1 MKNKSMIIGKLARNA
16 HMLGLTVLSQDHD
29 KFVVDNGSNDL
40 TVSYEEASFSP
51 SVVGGVDDMTNPFL
65 GAGTLAPGK
74 IKIKSVNASTIP
86 SITDVIDSSVAAQ
99 LLVICSSMGNDVILE
114 NGSTIVTTLRGH
126 SDLLGV
132 GQ

>member
-40 TVSYEEASFSP
+40 TVSYEEASFNP

-74 IKIKSVNASTIP
+74 IKIKSVNTATNIGA
-86 SITDVIDSSVAAQ
+86 VIDGSVAAQ

-126 SDLLGV
+126 SDLVGV